1 MKTFRFLSLLVR
13 TNLRAS
19 LALRAAFLLQAGFM
33 FLNNLVYF
41 GVWAIFFRRFHD
53 LGGFG
58 MNDMLLS
65 YGIVAAGF
73 GLAVALAGGL
83 RELSNLIVSGGL
95 DGYLTQPKPVLVQAL
110 CSHTIA
116 AGWGDLASGLVMI
129 AASRQVTAPHLPF
142 LALAVLL
149 SCCVCVAAGVIFH
162 SAAFWLGPV
171 DSLARTMWEFLI
183 MFSVY
188 PETIF
193 QGPLRVLLFTA
204 IPAAFCGFMPARLA
218 HEPTLANIAGAL
230 SGAGGVSCIALVV
243 FARGL
248 RRYESG
254 NQIGAR

>member
-1 MKTFRFLSLLVR
+1 MKTLGFLGLLVR

-33 FLNNLVYF
+33 FLNNLIYF

-58 MNDMLLS
+58 MKDMLLS

-73 GLAVALAGGL
+73 GLSVALAGGL

-95 DGYLTQPKPVLVQAL
+95 DGYLSQPKPVLVQ
-110 CSHTIA
+110 
-116 AGWGDLASGLVMI
+116 DLASGLVMI
-129 AASRQVTAPHLPF
+129 AASRQVTAPHTPF
-142 LALAVLL
+142 LMLAVLL
-149 SCCVCVAAGVIFH
+149 SCCVFIAAGVIFH

-171 DSLARTMWEFLI
+171 DSLARTMWEFLV

-193 QGPLRVLLFTA
+193 QGPIRVLLFTA
-204 IPAAFCGFMPARLA
+204 IPAAFSGFMPARLA
-218 HEPTLANIAGAL
+218 HEPTLANTAGAL
-230 SGAGGVSCIALVV
+230 GGAAGVSCVALVV